1 MRFLSNCTCVLL
13 PTQRKETN
21 QTMTLI
27 APAGCSAY
35 FFSATGQHTTRESR
49 SPVREPMR
57 SRRRQLGT
65 NTVTFAQNGFVKI
78 TLNHVMQTED
88 RTRTLG
94 A

>member
-1 MRFLSNCTCVLL
+1 
-13 PTQRKETN
+13 
-21 QTMTLI
+21 
-27 APAGCSAY
+27 
-35 FFSATGQHTTRESR
+35 
-49 SPVREPMR
+49 MR
-57 SRRRQLGT
+57 SRRCQLET